1 VNLAGGNDDNGGEAT
16 ALPQQG
22 VQLGRGLVPA
32 ELDPREQRQ
41 TQIDGRGVQRVGQV
55 IWSAD
60 TGAGRALSYGALLA
74 GDVLVYYS
82 GEFGENT
89 VKGCSVQAYRVT
101 AEKLEKLWSVPGPAE
116 ALDSCGLTVSGG
128 RVFISGEKET
138 LCLALRDGQ
147 LLAKAPVGGART
159 QVMFATEDRLFLQ
172 PEGRHGMQQ
181 FIMLTTN
188 SAELRPLGAS
198 WKPPHPPTTAYST
211 LPIIYPVVDGRLF
224 IRGADGIYCYDLRKK

>member
-1 VNLAGGNDDNGGEAT
+1 VGTLAEVRPVWCNEEWLPTSYGRAADMRYAHMAAFYVLDRGYVDYIRLARIARAGAFFVTRAKDNLCFT
-16 ALPQQG
+16 RHRSLPVDG
-22 VQLGRGLVPA
+22 TTGLRSDKDYVVSVVGRASTVIHLV
-32 ELDPREQRQ
+32 DPRA
-41 TQIDGRGVQRVGQV
+41 GQV

-138 LCLALRDGQ
+138 LCLALRDGSCWPRR
-147 LLAKAPVGGART
+147 LWAARG
-159 QVMFATEDRLFLQ
+159 
-172 PEGRHGMQQ
+172 P
-181 FIMLTTN
+181 
-188 SAELRPLGAS
+188 
-198 WKPPHPPTTAYST
+198 K
-211 LPIIYPVVDGRLF
+211 
-224 IRGADGIYCYDLRKK
+224 